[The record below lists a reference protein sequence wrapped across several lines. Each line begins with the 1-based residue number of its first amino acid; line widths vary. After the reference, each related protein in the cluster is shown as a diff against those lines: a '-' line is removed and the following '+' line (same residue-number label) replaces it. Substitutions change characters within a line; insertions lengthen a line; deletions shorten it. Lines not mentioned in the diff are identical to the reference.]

1 MARRCGAFC
10 RSVRRCPPIP
20 PRATAKSAAKSAAKA
35 EPKTAAKPAGKTA
48 GGSGAPRTPAALHP
62 QDLVRAAPAPE
73 PIRSVVSL
81 VTAAASAA
89 GLPEGPTV
97 LKKKELVERV
107 VAASGV
113 KKKDAKPVVEA
124 MLAVLGE
131 SLASG
136 RELNLAP
143 LGKLRINRVE
153 DKANGRVI
161 VCKLRQPKDTG
172 TGPDNP
178 PNDPLA
184 EAAE

>member
-1 MARRCGAFC
+1 MTT
-10 RSVRRCPPIP
+10 S
-20 PRATAKSAAKSAAKA
+20 K
-35 EPKTAAKPAGKTA
+35 AKPK
-48 GGSGAPRTPAALHP
+48 PAA
-62 QDLVRAAPAPE
+62 RKAASARKPSAGP
-73 PIRSVVSL
+73 R
-81 VTAAASAA
+81 AAASKTQKPVATKSSVAA
-89 GLPEGPTV
+89 AAPDSAGAVPTV
-97 LKKKELVERV
+97 VKVTAPVVAPADMKKKELIGLVVER
-107 VAASGV
+107 SGA

>member
-1 MARRCGAFC
+1 M
-10 RSVRRCPPIP
+10 
-20 PRATAKSAAKSAAKA
+20 
-35 EPKTAAKPAGKTA
+35 
-48 GGSGAPRTPAALHP
+48 
-62 QDLVRAAPAPE
+62 
-73 PIRSVVSL
+73 
-81 VTAAASAA
+81 
-89 GLPEGPTV
+89 
-97 LKKKELVERV
+97 KKKELIGLVVER
-107 VAASGV
+107 SGA